1 MDKANVFVK
10 IEDYKEVLEVLQL
23 LQHKIRQARAILRK
37 IDELR
42 SQEDAE
48 IDEWKAQLDDVEKKV
63 NAVDQSL
70 LEPEPL

>member
-48 IDEWKAQLDDVEKKV
+48 LDEWKAQLDDVEKKV
-63 NAVDQSL
+63 NNVDQSL

>member
-23 LQHKIRQARAILRK
+23 LQHKIRQAKAILRK